1 MHNDSS
7 TEKSE
12 PEHIDT
18 ILAAM
23 KTADS
28 EEERRQF
35 ARAAARWFDLQIAS
49 LGDRMS
55 AFVAGL
61 TVTP

>member
-1 MHNDSS
+1 MANVDE
-7 TEKSE
+7 TE
-12 PEHIDT
+12 PEHIDV

-23 KTADS
+23 KTADT

-35 ARAAARWFDLQIAS
+35 ARAAARFFEMQLAS

-55 AFVAGL
+55 AFVDGL
-61 TVTP
+61 TVGK